1 MSTTELESKIQAN
14 ADKGLEAHLQD
25 HLREDPRVE
34 KRMTMLEDRVV
45 QLEHDLE
52 RQRTRTKLTFIV
64 TSAGGSLLWALLVL
78 SLIALGVFG

>member
-34 KRMTMLEDRVV
+34 KRMTQLEDRII

-52 RQRTRTKLTFIV
+52 KQRTRTKLTFIV
-64 TSAGGSLLWALLVL
+64 TSVGSGLLWILLL
-78 SLIALGVFG
+78 LGLAAAGVFG